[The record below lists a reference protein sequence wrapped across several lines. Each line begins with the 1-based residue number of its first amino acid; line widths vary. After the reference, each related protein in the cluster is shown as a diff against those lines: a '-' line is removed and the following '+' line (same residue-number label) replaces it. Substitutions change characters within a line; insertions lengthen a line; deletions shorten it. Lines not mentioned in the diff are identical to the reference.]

1 VYKPALS
8 ISLCLLSLSLA
19 AQTAEDYFH
28 RGAQFY
34 IDGQKQSAQREVV
47 TGLTQFPKD
56 PLLSGLAVL
65 IRREEEQQQKQQQQQ
80 QKQDPSKSDQQQQQQ
95 QQPSQPQSSEQ
106 QKQDQQQQQAARQ
119 NQEQKQN
126 PSSAQAGKE
135 SKEKSD
141 EKEQEAADYA
151 AGKMTPEQ
159 ARQLL
164 DSQKSDELILTN
176 RPEAKPIDRTKP
188 FRDW

>member
-1 VYKPALS
+1 VYKPTL
-8 ISLCLLSLSLA
+8 IINLCLLSFGVA

-47 TGLTQFPKD
+47 TGLTKYPKD
-56 PLLSGLAVL
+56 PLLNGLSVL
-65 IRREEEQQQKQQQQQ
+65 IRKEEEQQQQKQQQQQ
-80 QKQDPSKSDQQQQQQ
+80 QQDQSKSEQQKQQQQQQ
-95 QQPSQPQSSEQ
+95 QQQSSEQ
-106 QKQDQQQQQAARQ
+106 QNQDQQQQQAAQ
-119 NQEQKQN
+119 QKQEQEQKQ
-126 PSSAQAGKE
+126 SAAQAGKE
-135 SKEKSD
+135 SKEKSE
-141 EKEQEAADYA
+141 EKAQEAADYA